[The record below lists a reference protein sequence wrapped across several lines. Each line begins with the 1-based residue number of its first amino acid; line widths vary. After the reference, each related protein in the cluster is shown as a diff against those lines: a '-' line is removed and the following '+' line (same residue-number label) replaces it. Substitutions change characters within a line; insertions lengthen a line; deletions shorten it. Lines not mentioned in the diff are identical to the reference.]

1 MEVLQ
6 DKYYEFQKFWDW
18 AVSISDPRV
27 KDWPLMQSYTPT
39 IALTILYIFSVI
51 VGKRVMANR
60 DPIKF
65 KYTLFFYNLGLIILN
80 FHISATLFISA
91 YRAGYSLQCQSV
103 KYSYDVNEYNI
114 ACALWWFYIS
124 KLVEMM
130 DTIFFVL
137 RKKNNQISFLH
148 VYHHASMFPLWFIGV
163 KWVAGGQS
171 FFGAMI
177 NSFIHVLMYS
187 YYGLSALGPHM
198 QKYLWWKR
206 YLTILQLLQFF
217 IGMVYGFQSLYL
229 GCDFPLWMQYTGLVY
244 GVTIIT
250 LFFNFYIQ
258 AYIKKK
264 PHAHAQKQSRS
275 SAKGEVNG
283 KSTENGSSSANGSSV
298 ANGHMETKKDK

>member
-206 YLTILQLLQFF
+206 YLTILQLIQFVVG
-217 IGMVYGFQSLYL
+217 IIHAAQSLFFR
-229 GCDFPLWMQYTGLVY
+229 CDFPEWMHWALCLYAFSILL
-244 GVTIIT
+244 
-250 LFFNFYIQ
+250 LFLNFYFH
-258 AYIKKK
+258 AYIVSLRR
-264 PHAHAQKQSRS
+264 QKQSRS

-283 KSTENGSSSANGSSV
+283 KSTENGSSSVNGSSV